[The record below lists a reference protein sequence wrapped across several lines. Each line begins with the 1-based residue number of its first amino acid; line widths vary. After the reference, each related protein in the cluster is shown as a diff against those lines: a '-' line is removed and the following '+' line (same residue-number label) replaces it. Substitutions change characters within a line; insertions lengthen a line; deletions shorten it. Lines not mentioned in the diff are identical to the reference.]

1 MAEEAEKEEGGK
13 KKRGARGGVKHEKPG
28 RGHARKSQ
36 PPKKRQI
43 GKRLRKRHTDRK
55 DKARKEWEEYDRLPQ
70 EIKDLLGPKGMP
82 KLPRPKDES

>member
-36 PPKKRQI
+36 PPKKREI
-43 GKRLRKRHTDRK
+43 GRYLKEKHRKRKEEERK
-55 DKARKEWEEYDRLPQ
+55 RQEAWERLTPEQ
-70 EIKDLLGPKGMP
+70 QRLLKPEDLKIPEEEK
-82 KLPRPKDES
+82 